1 MNARESRRL
10 ELLFDMGRLLASKL
24 ELPDL
29 LKTVLEL
36 AAEIVDAETG
46 SLLLLDEAAQELYFD
61 VALGLGDQLAK
72 VRLKVGQ
79 GIAGTVAKSRRAE
92 IINEVRKDPRW
103 SPRMD
108 EQTGFVTRSILAAPI
123 LVKGRLLG
131 VVEAIN
137 KRDGGFDAEDLSAF
151 EAFASQ
157 AAVAIENARLFASLK
172 EERFKLETV
181 FSQMQDGAVLTDA
194 SGKVLLANAAA
205 AGLLGAVPKDAAGAF
220 AGLETVPPVAEL
232 LAAEKG
238 GAPFVATRREPTLFV
253 LAGRVTRAPLSVG
266 EGRLF
271 VFRDDTEA
279 SRQEMLK
286 RTFLSLVSHKLKT
299 PVAVVIGFSDLLL
312 GDLDPATTDP
322 NRYKSIKTINEQAT
336 KVGVLLE
343 KLLRFVAV
351 EDPEA
356 VVACTDVHIDEA
368 IAQAVAGVAKRAEE
382 RGAKITA
389 PASGLIAR
397 VDRVMIVEALK
408 GLLDNAL
415 KFDASSAPAVTVT
428 AKSLP
433 GGGLALSVADRGPG
447 IPPEAREAVFSR
459 FHQVEKDFTG
469 QQDGMGLGLAYV
481 RRVAELHGGT
491 ARLESTLGAG
501 TTVTISLPAPRDA

>member
-10 ELLFDMGRLLASKL
+10 ELLFDMGRLLSSKL
-24 ELPDL
+24 DLPDL

-36 AAEIVDAETG
+36 AAEVVDAETG

-61 VALGLGDQLAK
+61 VALGLGDRLAH
-72 VRLKVGQ
+72 VRLRLGQ
-79 GIAGTVAKSRRAE
+79 GIAGTVAKARRAE
-92 IINEVRKDPRW
+92 IINDVRADARW
-103 SPRMD
+103 SPKMD
-108 EQTGFVTRSILAAPI
+108 EETGFVTRSILAAPI
-123 LVKGRLLG
+123 MVKGRLLG

-137 KRDGGFDAEDLSAF
+137 KRGGAFDAEDQSAF

-157 AAVAIENARLFASLK
+157 AAVAIENARLFSSLR

-181 FSQMQDGAVLTDA
+181 FSQMQDGAVLTGA
-194 SGKVLLANAAA
+194 AGKVLLSNPAAA
-205 AGLLGAVPKDAAGAF
+205 RLLGSAPRDAAGAF
-220 AGLETVPPVAEL
+220 AGLELVPPVAEL

-238 GAPFVATRREPTLFV
+238 DAAFVATRREPTLFV
-253 LAGRVTRAPLSVG
+253 LKGRVTRAPLTSG
-266 EGRLF
+266 QGRLF

-279 SRQEMLK
+279 SRQELLK

-312 GDLDPATTDP
+312 SGLDPATANP
-322 NRYKSIKTINEQAT
+322 ERYKSVKTIQEQAN

-343 KLLRFVAV
+343 KLLRYVAV

-356 VVACTDVHIDEA
+356 VVARTDVHIDEA
-368 IAQAVAGVAKRAEE
+368 VAQAIAGAAARIKD
-382 RGAKITA
+382 RGARIEA
-389 PASGLIAR
+389 PPSGLIAH
-397 VDRVMIVEALK
+397 VDRQLIVEALK
-408 GLLDNAL
+408 GLIDNAV
-415 KFDASSAPAVTVT
+415 KFDAGSAPTVTVS

-433 GGGLALSVADRGPG
+433 GGGLELRVADRGPG
-447 IPPEAREAVFSR
+447 IPPEAREAVFSK

-491 ARLESTLGAG
+491 ARLESTLGQG
-501 TTVTISLPAPRDA
+501 TTVTISLPARRDA

>member
-1 MNARESRRL
+1 MNADESRRL

-24 ELPDL
+24 DLPDL

-36 AAEIVDAETG
+36 AAEIVGAETG

-61 VALGLGDQLAK
+61 VALGLGERAAG
-72 VRLKVGQ
+72 VRLKLGQ
-79 GIAGTVAKSRRAE
+79 GIAGQVAKSRRAE

-103 SPRMD
+103 SPKMD

-123 LVKGRLLG
+123 MVKGRLLG

-137 KRDGGFDAEDLSAF
+137 KREGGFDAADQSAF

-157 AAVAIENARLFASLK
+157 AAVAIENARLFSSLK

-205 AGLLGAVPKDAAGAF
+205 ARLLGSAPVDAAAGF
-220 AGLETVPPVAEL
+220 AALETVPPVAEL

-238 GAPFVATRREPTLFV
+238 GDFVATRREPTLFV
-253 LAGRVTRAPLSVG
+253 LAGRVTRAPLTAG

-279 SRQEMLK
+279 SRQELLK

-312 GDLDPATTDP
+312 SGLDPEKTEPT
-322 NRYKSIKTINEQAT
+322 RYKSVKTIYEQSN

-343 KLLRFVAV
+343 KLLRYVAV

-356 VVACTDVHIDEA
+356 VVARTDVHIDEA
-368 IAQAVAGVAKRAEE
+368 VAQALAGSDARVKE
-382 RGAKITA
+382 RGAKIAA

-397 VDRVMIVEALK
+397 VDRQMIVEALK
-408 GLLDNAL
+408 ALIDNAV
-415 KFDASSAPAVTVT
+415 KFDLSPEPQVTVT
-428 AKSLP
+428 AKSRP
-433 GGGLALSVADRGPG
+433 GGGLELRVADRGPG
-447 IPPEAREAVFSR
+447 IPPEARERVFSR

-491 ARLESTLGAG
+491 ARLESALGKG
-501 TTVTISLPAPRDA
+501 TTVTMELPRGDA